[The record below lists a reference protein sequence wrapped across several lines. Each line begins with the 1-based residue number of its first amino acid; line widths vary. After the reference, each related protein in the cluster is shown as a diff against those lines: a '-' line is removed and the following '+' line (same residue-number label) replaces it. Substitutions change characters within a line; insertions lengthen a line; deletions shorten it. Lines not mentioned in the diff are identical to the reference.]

1 MIDFPINTVIMDF
14 PTCRI
19 REFVTENDD
28 GSYTIFLNARLSG
41 EGQRS
46 AYKHAI
52 NHIINHDFEKYD
64 VQAIEAGAHRRKGE

>member
-19 REFVTENDD
+19 HEFVTPNAD
-28 GSYTIFLNARLSG
+28 GSFTIFLNARLSD
-41 EGQRS
+41 EEQRS

-52 NHIINHDFEKYD
+52 DHIENNDFEKYD
-64 VQAIEAGAHRRKGE
+64 VQSIEAEAHCRKEE